1 MIKYEDIVNVN
12 EDIKTTKVKGKDYAE
27 VPQRVKAFRKLYPM
41 GRIST
46 EIISL
51 ESGVCVMRAEAWT
64 RDDNGNDLLLAT
76 GTAYEKESSSYIN
89 KTSYIENCE
98 TSAIGRALGF
108 CGLGIDTSIA
118 SAEEVGNAIENQKK
132 SKKISASEVRKIKLT
147 LEDTN
152 SNIDA
157 FLKVFNVE
165 KIEDL
170 TEGDL
175 WHDDETGVW
184 DMLNRKVKDMQK
196 KEESI
201 NG

>member
-1 MIKYEDIVNVN
+1 MITYQDIQKVNT
-12 EDIKTTKVKGKDYAE
+12 EIKTTDVKGKDYAE
-27 VPQRVKAFRKLYPM
+27 VNQRVNAFRKLYPT
-41 GRIST
+41 GRIDT
-46 EIISL
+46 KIIGI
-51 ESGVCVMRAEAWT
+51 ENGVCIMQAEAWT
-64 RDDNGNDLLLAT
+64 RDENGNDLLLAT
-76 GTAYEKESSSYIN
+76 GTAYEKENSSFIN

-147 LEDTN
+147 LENTN

>member
-1 MIKYEDIVNVN
+1 MIKYEDIVKVN

-51 ESGVCVMRAEAWT
+51 EGGVCVMRAEAWT
-64 RDDNGNDLLLAT
+64 RDDSGNDLLLAT

-108 CGLGIDTSIA
+108 CGLGIDVSIA
-118 SAEEVGNAIENQKK
+118 SKEEVENAINNQ
-132 SKKISASEVRKIKLT
+132 
-147 LEDTN
+147 N
-152 SNIDA
+152 
-157 FLKVFNVE
+157 
-165 KIEDL
+165 
-170 TEGDL
+170 
-175 WHDDETGVW
+175 
-184 DMLNRKVKDMQK
+184 
-196 KEESI
+196 KEEGFDPNKPIDKDQIRRLNKGLDLVSTTEQELLDKFGYKSI
-201 NG
+201 NEFTVGTFDQAMAQLRETYKEEHHGKEHE